1 VEKTVLVNMLTY
13 APVHSRIR
21 APALHQW
28 DIQLARV
35 VRMAL
40 RATQTTCRQSLYAR
54 KSAGGLQMPSLVAEM
69 VAAVARE
76 TLVALNREELDS
88 ILLRER
94 WKAAMQGKPSVVA
107 EAVEFLAGYGLYIT
121 DSQHRFTLHILCE
134 LRETG
139 GRRQP
144 ATFTQPWDVN
154 GGERGRSTSLISPLG
169 RDVGGGKSGTIEK
182 RGGPIHGCTGLRRN
196 AGSIVG
202 RGSGGAPG

>member
-1 VEKTVLVNMLTY
+1 
-13 APVHSRIR
+13 
-21 APALHQW
+21 
-28 DIQLARV
+28 
-35 VRMAL
+35 
-40 RATQTTCRQSLYAR
+40 
-54 KSAGGLQMPSLVAEM
+54 M
-69 VAAVARE
+69 VAGVARE
-76 TLVALNREELDS
+76 TLVALNGEELDS
-88 ILLRER
+88 VLLRER

-169 RDVGGGKSGTIEK
+169 REVAEKVAQLRSEEDQYTAIRDYAATQAASWEGAVEARPGDLATAAEALRKARIDRATECNLVGVQCVPVQEDWPEGTMQDP
-182 RGGPIHGCTGLRRN
+182 R
-196 AGSIVG
+196 
-202 RGSGGAPG
+202 